1 MYERQ
6 MAEVYN
12 WCCRAKAIH
21 NVSVNIISFSNFSN
35 SLLHFRHKIGEATIS
50 LLTGNPNTDDS
61 LPATI
66 CPLETFPS
74 NKLNFSQ
81 PEIKTSPLQTR
92 QKFLVSTEEVRR
104 AFNGV
109 FFSHIPWK
117 MEMFSDALRCAT
129 WQLGG
134 QNRSET
140 IPAWNWGSR
149 LVRPL
154 RPWKKNSTVI
164 QGTEKIKLTWNVC
177 LSKQKK

>member
-12 WCCRAKAIH
+12 WCCRAKVIH

-109 FFSHIPWK
+109 FFQPYSLENGNVQWCA
-117 MEMFSDALRCAT
+117 SLRHVT
-129 WQLGG
+129 
-134 QNRSET
+134 
-140 IPAWNWGSR
+140 AWWAKPVWNYSCMKLR
-149 LVRPL
+149 LSAREA
-154 RPWKKNSTVI
+154 S
-164 QGTEKIKLTWNVC
+164 
-177 LSKQKK
+177 